1 MSTSVRSAR
10 EVVELYN
17 YSVWNDRNFD
27 LLDELLAD
35 QIVRHGVGD
44 VVTLTKE
51 QALKR
56 VEDFWKSVAAVSFT
70 LPVVI
75 DGRDDEHVA
84 IVYQA
89 DITGLDGSTSGVA
102 SIEVFHVVGGRI
114 TEVWN
119 NPHQSGNWC

>member
-17 YSVWNDRNFD
+17 YAVWNDRNFG

-35 QIVRHGVGD
+35 EIVRHSVDD
-44 VVTLTKE
+44 VVTLTKQ
-51 QALKR
+51 QARER
-56 VEDFWKSVAAVSFT
+56 VEDFWKSVSAVSFS
-70 LPVVI
+70 LPLVVE
-75 DGRDDEHVA
+75 GRDDAHVA

-119 NPHQSGNWC
+119 NTHQSGHWC